1 MATAENAKL
10 EYEAGQNS
18 VAMSLLSTTDN
29 ITYTTGSSLFSNRS
43 GFAPD
48 VKPNGLLTGGAVTGG
63 TVATDSV
70 NVASCTVNLN
80 GVVESVPGT
89 TLSITRP
96 ATDVAV
102 VFSVVVDALGG
113 YAIETGVEGGSGAFS
128 ETRGAA
134 GGPPYIALDDV
145 EVAQIRVNESS
156 SAFITSAEIFSVV
169 GLHTERADFPIFNIN
184 YDEGTIEMLSA
195 VPANHV
201 GDTGK
206 AVYAAY
212 ATPIFGEI
220 TLASDFTPPETTN
233 SVTSTQIYGTT
244 LGSTSS
250 TLGQGSFTAFLN
262 DGVTDALVTLK
273 NEVLWFRFFPNKFA
287 SANILSQ
294 GKLGISRTFPAGD
307 NIQAACT
314 ISASEA
320 AIEVA

>member
-1 MATAENAKL
+1 
-10 EYEAGQNS
+10 
-18 VAMSLLSTTDN
+18 
-29 ITYTTGSSLFSNRS
+29 
-43 GFAPD
+43 
-48 VKPNGLLTGGAVTGG
+48 
-63 TVATDSV
+63 
-70 NVASCTVNLN
+70 
-80 GVVESVPGT
+80 
-89 TLSITRP
+89 
-96 ATDVAV
+96 
-102 VFSVVVDALGG
+102 
-113 YAIETGVEGGSGAFS
+113 
-128 ETRGAA
+128 
-134 GGPPYIALDDV
+134 
-145 EVAQIRVNESS
+145 
-156 SAFITSAEIFSVV
+156 
-169 GLHTERADFPIFNIN
+169 
-184 YDEGTIEMLSA
+184 MLSA

-201 GDTGK
+201 GDVGK

>member
-18 VAMSLLSTTDN
+18 VAMSELSTTDN
-29 ITYTTGSSLFSNRS
+29 VTYTTGSSLFSNRS

-48 VKPNGLLTGGAVTGG
+48 VKPNGLLTGGAVTGS
-63 TVATDSV
+63 TVSLNQV
-70 NVASCTVNLN
+70 NVASCTINLN
-80 GVVESVPGT
+80 GVVESVAGT
-89 TLSITRP
+89 NLTIVRP
-96 ATDVAV
+96 LTDVAQ
-102 VFSVVVDALGG
+102 VFSVVVDALGS
-113 YAIETGVEGGSGAFS
+113 YAIEEGVEGGSGAFS

-134 GGPPYIALDDV
+134 GGPPYIATDDV
-145 EVAQIRVNESS
+145 EVAQIRVNESA
-156 SAFITSAEIFSVV
+156 SAYITSAEIFSVV

-184 YDEGTIEMLSA
+184 YDQGTIEMLSA

-201 GDTGK
+201 GDVGK